1 MKTKAI
7 KRIETYKEKGPRQAA
22 KKYLVPLS
30 FGPCSTTL
38 LYILDEQLKNQRE
51 RMGRTSFELKVA
63 HVDLEFLDEAASSRN
78 KALYASVQERFPTHT
93 YVSLGIE
100 DALSLPTIDWTP
112 LGLNVDDSLPHKE
125 RLQRLLKSILTATSR
140 ADISST
146 LLTRLLVDTAMKNE
160 CTSILFGDST
170 TRLAEKTLTETA
182 KGRGF
187 SLPWQVSDGAS
198 PFGPTMYYPMRD
210 LLKKEI
216 IQFTK
221 LVTDP
226 PLEELIIP
234 ERQKTII
241 NTTSKGTTIE
251 DLVTQYF
258 ESVEENYPSIVANVV
273 RTGSKLEMPKQ
284 DGDEDMCGLC
294 GIPVAKGT
302 DGIYGWGG
310 DQTSANK
317 AAKHG
322 LPAKTQGILCY
333 GCSRSING

>member
-1 MKTKAI
+1 M
-7 KRIETYKEKGPRQAA
+7 
-22 KKYLVPLS
+22 PLS

-51 RMGRTSFELKVA
+51 RMGRTSFELTVA
-63 HVDLEFLDEAASSRN
+63 HVDNDFADKAASSRN
-78 KALYASVQERFPTHT
+78 RALWVSIQERFPTHT

-100 DALSLPTIDWTP
+100 DILSLPSIDWTS
-112 LGLNVDDSLPHKE
+112 LGLNVNDSLPHKE
-125 RLQRLLKSILTATSR
+125 RLQALLKSISTATSR

-146 LLTRLLVDTAMKNE
+146 FLTRQLVETATKNE

-187 SLPWQVSDGAS
+187 SLPWQVSEGAS

-221 LVTDP
+221 LVSDP
-226 PLEELIIP
+226 PFEELIIP

-251 DLVTQYF
+251 DLMTQYF

-284 DGDEDMCGLC
+284 IGDDDACGLC

-333 GCSRSING
+333 G

>member
-1 MKTKAI
+1 
-7 KRIETYKEKGPRQAA
+7 
-22 KKYLVPLS
+22 
-30 FGPCSTTL
+30 
-38 LYILDEQLKNQRE
+38 
-51 RMGRTSFELKVA
+51 MGRTSFELTV
-63 HVDLEFLDEAASSRN
+63 VQVNLEFSEDAESSLWN
-78 KALYASVQERFPTHT
+78 SMQERFPTHT
-93 YVSLGIE
+93 YITLGIE
-100 DALSLPTIDWTP
+100 DALSLPSIDWASLGLTIDE
-112 LGLNVDDSLPHKE
+112 SLPHKE
-125 RLQRLLKSILTATSR
+125 RLQALLKSISTATSR
-140 ADISST
+140 ADIAST
-146 LLTRLLVDTAMKNE
+146 LLTRLLVDTAAKND

-221 LVTDP
+221 LVSDP

-251 DLVTQYF
+251 DLMTQYF

-302 DGIYGWGG
+302 NGIYGWGG

-317 AAKHG
+317 AMQNG

>member
-1 MKTKAI
+1 
-7 KRIETYKEKGPRQAA
+7 
-22 KKYLVPLS
+22 
-30 FGPCSTTL
+30 
-38 LYILDEQLKNQRE
+38 
-51 RMGRTSFELKVA
+51 
-63 HVDLEFLDEAASSRN
+63 
-78 KALYASVQERFPTHT
+78 
-93 YVSLGIE
+93 
-100 DALSLPTIDWTP
+100 
-112 LGLNVDDSLPHKE
+112 
-125 RLQRLLKSILTATSR
+125 
-140 ADISST
+140 
-146 LLTRLLVDTAMKNE
+146 
-160 CTSILFGDST
+160 
-170 TRLAEKTLTETA
+170 
-182 KGRGF
+182 
-187 SLPWQVSDGAS
+187 
-198 PFGPTMYYPMRD
+198 MYYPMRD

-221 LVTDP
+221 LVSDP
-226 PLEELIIP
+226 PLEGLIIP

-251 DLVTQYF
+251 DLMTQYF

-284 DGDEDMCGLC
+284 DGDEDACGLC

-317 AAKHG
+317 AMQHG